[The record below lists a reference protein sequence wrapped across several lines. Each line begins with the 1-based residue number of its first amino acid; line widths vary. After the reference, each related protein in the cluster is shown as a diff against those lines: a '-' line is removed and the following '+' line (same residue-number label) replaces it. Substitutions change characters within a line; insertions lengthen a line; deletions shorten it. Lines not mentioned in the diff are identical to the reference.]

1 MLLHYMKISFKYGG
15 IYIWLIFFIQLF
27 EGILPVLEMI
37 LTAEFIDRTLE
48 LLQKQGSMAEI
59 LPLLFLFGIVIGF
72 TWLIKEVENFIT
84 IKLTHRL
91 RERFRPVLVE
101 RIAKFPYKIV
111 EEKEVQDHIHRI
123 MKAPEKE
130 IVDGVYLI
138 LSFITISIRILG
150 VVFLIGIHVWW
161 CGILLLFMNIPLIYL
176 AKLNGE
182 TVYQANQE
190 MSGYMRRYQYLEQLL
205 SGREAMLERNLFG
218 FHGFLQRKWE
228 KVYDKAYHSYIRAFF
243 KYFFAARGYGI
254 LSVLFSVVMILLLI
268 HPFMTGKMTSGL
280 FISAASQLLTV
291 VSIMVQQ
298 LSEMLKQLS
307 WKRNYMK
314 DLVNFFQLPNEP
326 QTVLDA
332 PQGTFTGFEE
342 VIFDHVSFRYPETE
356 QYALKDVSFRLEAG
370 RHYAFVGENAA
381 GKTTVIK
388 LMTSLYDTY
397 EGNIFVNGKE
407 LRDYS
412 PQEKKGLYAVVY
424 QDFAK
429 YYISIQ
435 DMIALG
441 IREKCGETVQR
452 RKVQEAIAQVGLTPF
467 VSELINGIDTELGK
481 FEEENVE
488 ASNGQWQRL
497 AIARA
502 FVNEA
507 PLCILDEPSAS
518 LDPVSE
524 KKLYEEY
531 GKLSKGK
538 TTIFISH
545 RLGSIRLTD
554 KIFVFDKGSVLEQ
567 GTFEELIKFDSKFKE
582 MYEAQRSWYE

>member
-1 MLLHYMKISFKYGG
+1 
-15 IYIWLIFFIQLF
+15 
-27 EGILPVLEMI
+27 
-37 LTAEFIDRTLE
+37 
-48 LLQKQGSMAEI
+48 
-59 LPLLFLFGIVIGF
+59 
-72 TWLIKEVENFIT
+72 
-84 IKLTHRL
+84 
-91 RERFRPVLVE
+91 
-101 RIAKFPYKIV
+101 
-111 EEKEVQDHIHRI
+111 
-123 MKAPEKE
+123 
-130 IVDGVYLI
+130 
-138 LSFITISIRILG
+138 
-150 VVFLIGIHVWW
+150 
-161 CGILLLFMNIPLIYL
+161 
-176 AKLNGE
+176 
-182 TVYQANQE
+182 
-190 MSGYMRRYQYLEQLL
+190 MRRYQYLEQLL

-228 KVYDKAYHSYIRAFF
+228 KVYDKAYHSYIRAFL

-524 KKLYEEY
+524 KKLYEDGY
-531 GKLSKGK
+531 RKQGKLLAK
-538 TTIFISH
+538 
-545 RLGSIRLTD
+545 R
-554 KIFVFDKGSVLEQ
+554 
-567 GTFEELIKFDSKFKE
+567 
-582 MYEAQRSWYE
+582 